1 MLLVFAFLIFLYR
14 RTKKIV
20 SPLKAPSK
28 FNPKRYSSSTN
39 KPSKTILFECAPP
52 PLFYTFLSQ
61 KNHPHNHNFCCYRFF
76 LEWIFHFGLLRVRAL
91 PKVKN
96 LKKILSQNFRYLFFY
111 LLFCFS
117 LSFSKKL
124 LSLKNFKKIS

>member
-96 LKKILSQNFRYLFFY
+96 LKKPYPKIFGIFFSIS
-111 LLFCFS
+111 FFAFS

-124 LSLKNFKKIS
+124 LSLKNF